1 MLDDWEAMFEERE
14 AMFDERE
21 AICGCRAIIM
31 PRRGPNWLS
40 QVWHRPE
47 QLGWGESVAKETED
61 KMISC
66 LQHGG
71 FKRSGAV
78 SMIWS

>member
-1 MLDDWEAMFEERE
+1 MVGSGQEAMLDDGEAMFEERE

-40 QVWHRPE
+40 Q
-47 QLGWGESVAKETED
+47 
-61 KMISC
+61 I
-66 LQHGG
+66 
-71 FKRSGAV
+71 
-78 SMIWS
+78 